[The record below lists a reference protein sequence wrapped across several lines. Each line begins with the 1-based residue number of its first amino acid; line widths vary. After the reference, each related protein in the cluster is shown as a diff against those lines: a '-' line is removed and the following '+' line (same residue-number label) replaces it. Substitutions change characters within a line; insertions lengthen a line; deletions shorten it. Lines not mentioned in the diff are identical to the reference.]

1 MRRRKLNVKE
11 LDELNQESFL
21 IEGIVAV
28 SKQML
33 KIIEQA
39 KRLAPSKIN
48 VLITGETGV
57 GKQVLTELIH
67 QKSERKGEL
76 VILNS
81 AGLPETLVE
90 SELFGHKKGT
100 FTDAR
105 ENTIGF
111 FEQAK
116 EGTLFLDEIG
126 DMSLTVQSKI
136 LQAVEDKE
144 FYWVGSRRRIK
155 VDVRLISSSNQPL
168 EERIKE
174 GKFRADL
181 FYRLNVA
188 RLDIPPL
195 RERPEDI
202 LPLILHF
209 VKKSCSEFNEEVQ
222 LSREAWSW
230 LLNYHWP
237 GNVRQLE
244 RAIEQAVVLAQD
256 GMLGLDD
263 FQSVLLANSLGE
275 KRNNPGL
282 NLRKNKEEAKKKVII
297 KALEESDW
305 SQTKAARQLGIQRT
319 YLNRLMKKYNILW
332 LKQPASCTKKEK
344 KEPEKKKQEL
354 SGLKISNFDTE
365 SRSIERRLAE
375 VERRLLI
382 KAFEKTNWVQTAVAQ
397 LLGISQ
403 STICQKIKQYNIR
416 HPAGSWRKN
425 SGRKKCEQKKKK
437 RGQKNNKP

>member
-1 MRRRKLNVKE
+1 MRRKKLNVKE

-28 SKQML
+28 SEQML
-33 KIIEQA
+33 KLIEQA

-57 GKQVLTELIH
+57 GKQVLAKLIH

-116 EGTLFLDEIG
+116 QGTLFLDEIG

-136 LQAVEDKE
+136 LQVVEDKE
-144 FYWVGSRRRIK
+144 FYWIGSRRRIK

-202 LPLILHF
+202 LPLISHF
-209 VKKSCSEFNEEVQ
+209 VKKSCSEFNKEVQ
-222 LSREAWSW
+222 LTESARSW
-230 LLNYHWP
+230 FLNYHWP

-256 GMLGLDD
+256 RVLDLDD
-263 FQSVLLANSLGE
+263 FQSVFLANSLGE
-275 KRNNPGL
+275 EGNYSDL
-282 NLRKNKEEAKKKVII
+282 DLRKNKREVEKRVII

-305 SQTKAARQLGIQRT
+305 SQTKAARRLGIQRT
-319 YLNRLMKKYNILW
+319 YLNRLMKKHGILW
-332 LKQPASCTKKEK
+332 LKET
-344 KEPEKKKQEL
+344 
-354 SGLKISNFDTE
+354 
-365 SRSIERRLAE
+365 R
-375 VERRLLI
+375 
-382 KAFEKTNWVQTAVAQ
+382 
-397 LLGISQ
+397 
-403 STICQKIKQYNIR
+403 
-416 HPAGSWRKN
+416 
-425 SGRKKCEQKKKK
+425 KKK
-437 RGQKNNKP
+437 RGQKNNKQ